1 MEKVMNSK
9 AIVHICGI
17 IIVVVA
23 SIDTYW
29 LSKNSDFIIQVEQ
42 NPLGQYLIE
51 LDQGDVS
58 LFIFCKFIGTYIS
71 IAILYFAWPH
81 HPKKTNLIAITVAGL
96 QLLLLFYLYHTPIS
110 SFLSVQ

>member
-1 MEKVMNSK
+1 MNSK
-9 AIVHICGI
+9 VIVHICGI

-29 LSKNSDFIIQVEQ
+29 LSKNSDFITQVEQ

-58 LFIFCKFIGTYIS
+58 LFIFCKFIGTYLS
-71 IAILYFAWPH
+71 IGSLYFAWAFH
-81 HPKKTNLIAITVAGL
+81 RKKINIISMSIATV
-96 QLLLLFYLYHTPIS
+96 QLLLLFYLYQIP
-110 SFLSVQ
+110 SFIF

>member
-1 MEKVMNSK
+1 MNSK

-81 HPKKTNLIAITVAGL
+81 HPKKTNLIA
-96 QLLLLFYLYHTPIS
+96 
-110 SFLSVQ
+110 